1 MTLLVLVGIGIVV
14 LGVVLLVQG
23 VQGQQGRLRSLG
35 GSAIIV
41 GVAVAV
47 LSSAFVV
54 VPAGNV
60 GVVFNVF
67 SGIQNRAFR
76 PGVHFVL
83 PFVQQVTLLNTR
95 EQAINFGDSDAINA
109 LSKEGLQIVTDATIR
124 FKIAPGEAPLI
135 YETLGVDYEST
146 LIRPIVRSVI
156 RDAVASYNAAELI
169 STQRTEVQQQIVDEL
184 AANLA
189 ENNIVLENAL
199 LRDIRIPEL
208 ITRAIE
214 EKQAAEQQVQVEAN
228 RREQSRIAAERAVIE
243 AQGQRDSA
251 IARAEGEAQALTL
264 RGEAIRNNPEIIQL
278 EVAQKLAPS
287 LQTIMLPSE
296 GNFLL
301 DVRGLMNPAQAQTTP
316 APATPLPATP

>member
-1 MTLLVLVGIGIVV
+1 MTLLVLIGLGIVV

-35 GSAIIV
+35 GTAIIV

-67 SGIQNRAFR
+67 SGVQNRAFR
-76 PGVHFVL
+76 PGVHFVV

-95 EQAINFGDSDAINA
+95 EQAIDFGDADAINA
-109 LSKEGLQIVTDATIR
+109 LSKEGLQIVTEATIR

-135 YETLGVDYEST
+135 YETLGVDFEST

-156 RDAVASYNAAELI
+156 RDAIADYNAAELI
-169 STQRTEVQQQIVDEL
+169 STQRTEVQQQIVGEL
-184 AANLA
+184 ESNLA

-243 AQGQRDSA
+243 AQGQRDAA
-251 IARAEGEAQALTL
+251 IAQAEGEAQALTL
-264 RGEAIRNNPEIIQL
+264 RGEAIRTNPEIIQL

-301 DVRGLMNPAQAQTTP
+301 DVRGLMNPAQAQTLP
-316 APATPLPATP
+316 APTTP

>member
-1 MTLLVLVGIGIVV
+1 MTLLVLLG
-14 LGVVLLVQG
+14 LGVVALGIVLLIQG

-35 GSAIIV
+35 GTAIVV

-67 SGIQNRAFR
+67 SGVQERAFR

-109 LSKEGLQIVTDATIR
+109 LSQEGLQIVTDATIR

-156 RDAVASYNAAELI
+156 RDAIASYNAAELI
-169 STQRTEVQQQIVDEL
+169 STRRTEVQQQIVDEL
-184 AANLA
+184 SSNLA
-189 ENNIVLENAL
+189 ENNIILENAL

-243 AQGQRDSA
+243 AQGQRDAA
-251 IARAEGEAQALTL
+251 IAQAEGEAQALTL
-264 RGEAIRNNPEIIQL
+264 RGEAIRTNPEIIQL

-301 DVRGLMNPAQAQTTP
+301 DVRGLMGTGQTQTP
-316 APATPLPATP
+316 

>member
-1 MTLLVLVGIGIVV
+1 VTLLVLIGLAIAFFGLV
-14 LGVVLLVQG
+14 LIVQG

-35 GSAIIV
+35 GTALIV
-41 GVAVAV
+41 GILVAV
-47 LSSAFVV
+47 LSSAFIV

-60 GVVFNVF
+60 GVVFNIF
-67 SGIQNRAFR
+67 SGVQRNSKP
-76 PGVHFVL
+76 PGVHLIL
-83 PFVQQVTLLNTR
+83 PFVQQVTLMNTR
-95 EQAINFGDSDAINA
+95 EQAIDFGDSDAIEA
-109 LSKEGLQIVTDATIR
+109 LSQEGLQIVTDATIR
-124 FKIAPGEAPLI
+124 FKIASVEAPTI
-135 YETLGVDYEST
+135 FETLGTDYEGT

-156 RDAVASYNAAELI
+156 RDAIAGYNAADLI
-169 STQRTEVQQQIVDEL
+169 STKRTEAQQQIVDEL
-184 AANLA
+184 IENLGSS
-189 ENNIVLENAL
+189 NIILEDAL

-243 AQGQRDSA
+243 AEGKRDAS
-251 IARAEGEAQALTL
+251 IAQAQGEAQALTL
-264 RGEAIRNNPEIIQL
+264 RGEAIRENPEIIQL

-301 DVRGLMNPAQAQTTP
+301 DVRGLMNGQGQA
-316 APATPLPATP
+316 LPASP

>member
-1 MTLLVLVGIGIVV
+1 MTLLVLLGLGVV
-14 LGVVLLVQG
+14 ALGVVLLIQG

-35 GSAIIV
+35 GTAIVV

-67 SGIQNRAFR
+67 SGVQERAFR

-109 LSKEGLQIVTDATIR
+109 LSQEGLQIVTDATIR

-156 RDAVASYNAAELI
+156 RDAIASYNAAELI
-169 STQRTEVQQQIVDEL
+169 STRRTEVQQQIVDEL
-184 AANLA
+184 SSNLA
-189 ENNIVLENAL
+189 ENNIILENAL

-243 AQGQRDSA
+243 AQGQRDAA
-251 IARAEGEAQALTL
+251 IAQAEGEAQALTL
-264 RGEAIRNNPEIIQL
+264 RGEAIRTNPEIIQL

-287 LQTIMLPSE
+287 LQTILLPSE

-301 DVRGLMNPAQAQTTP
+301 DVRGLMGAGQPQTP
-316 APATPLPATP
+316 

>member
-1 MTLLVLVGIGIVV
+1 MTFLVLVGLGVV
-14 LGVVLLVQG
+14 LLGVVLLVQG
-23 VQGQQGRLRSLG
+23 VQGQQGRLRSWG
-35 GSAIIV
+35 GTAIIV
-41 GVAVAV
+41 GALVAI

-67 SGIQNRAFR
+67 TGVQNQPLR
-76 PGVHFVL
+76 PGIHLVL
-83 PFVQQVTLLNTR
+83 PFLQQVTLMNTR
-95 EQAINFGDSDAINA
+95 EQAVNFNDADSINA
-109 LSKEGLQIVTDATIR
+109 LSQEGLQIVTDATIR
-124 FKIAPGEAPLI
+124 FKISSVEAPTI
-135 YETLGVDYEST
+135 FETLGTDYEGT

-169 STQRTEVQQQIVDEL
+169 STQRTQAQQQIVDALTETL
-184 AANLA
+184 SESNV
-189 ENNIVLENAL
+189 VLVNAL

-208 ITRAIE
+208 ITQAIE

-243 AQGQRDSA
+243 AEGQRDA
-251 IARAEGEAQALTL
+251 EVARAEGEAQALTL
-264 RGEAIRNNPEIIQL
+264 RGEAIRENPEIIQL

-301 DVRGLMNPAQAQTTP
+301 DVRGLTDPPQSEAQSQGN
-316 APATPLPATP
+316 

>member
-1 MTLLVLVGIGIVV
+1 MTLLVLLGLGIVV
-14 LGVVLLVQG
+14 LGAVLLVQG

-35 GSAIIV
+35 GTAIVV

-67 SGIQNRAFR
+67 GGVQQRALR
-76 PGVHFVL
+76 PGVHFVV

-95 EQAINFGDSDAINA
+95 EQAINFGDADAINA
-109 LSKEGLQIVTDATIR
+109 LSQEGLQIVTDATIR

-135 YETLGVDYEST
+135 YETLGVDYEGT

-169 STQRTEVQQQIVDEL
+169 STQRTEVQQQIVNEL
-184 AANLA
+184 ESNLA
-189 ENNIVLENAL
+189 ENNIILENAL

-243 AQGQRDSA
+243 AEGQRDAA
-251 IARAEGEAQALTL
+251 IAAAQGEAQALTL

-287 LQTIMLPSE
+287 LQTIMLPSD

-301 DVRGLMNPAQAQTTP
+301 DVRGLMNPAQAQT
-316 APATPLPATP
+316 APLPATP

>member
-1 MTLLVLVGIGIVV
+1 MTLLVLLGLGVV
-14 LGVVLLVQG
+14 ALGVVLLIQG

-35 GSAIIV
+35 GTAIVV

-67 SGIQNRAFR
+67 SGVQERAFR

-109 LSKEGLQIVTDATIR
+109 LSQEGLQIVTDATIR

-156 RDAVASYNAAELI
+156 RDAIASYNAAELI
-169 STQRTEVQQQIVDEL
+169 STRRTEVQQQIVNEL
-184 AANLA
+184 SSNLA
-189 ENNIVLENAL
+189 ENNIILENAL

-243 AQGQRDSA
+243 AQGQRDAA
-251 IARAEGEAQALTL
+251 IAQAEGEAQALTL
-264 RGEAIRNNPEIIQL
+264 RGEAIRTNPEIIQL

-287 LQTIMLPSE
+287 LQTILLPSE

-301 DVRGLMNPAQAQTTP
+301 DVRGLMGAGQPQTP
-316 APATPLPATP
+316 

>member
-1 MTLLVLVGIGIVV
+1 MTLLVLIGLGIVV

-23 VQGQQGRLRSLG
+23 VQGQQGRLRSWG
-35 GSAIIV
+35 GTAIIV

-54 VPAGNV
+54 VPAGNA
-60 GVVFNVF
+60 GVVFNIF
-67 SGIQNRAFR
+67 SGVQERALR

-95 EQAINFGDSDAINA
+95 EQAIDFGDTDAINA
-109 LSKEGLQIVTDATIR
+109 LSQEGLQIVTEATIR

-135 YETLGVDYEST
+135 YETLGVDYEGT

-156 RDAVASYNAAELI
+156 RDAIASYNAAALI
-169 STQRTEVQQQIVDEL
+169 STQRTEVQQQIVGEL
-184 AANLA
+184 ESNLA
-189 ENNIVLENAL
+189 ENNIILENAL

-214 EKQAAEQQVQVEAN
+214 EKQAAEQQVQVEEN

-243 AQGQRDSA
+243 AQGQRDAA
-251 IARAEGEAQALTL
+251 IAQAEGEAQALTL
-264 RGEAIRNNPEIIQL
+264 RGEAIRTNPEIIQL

-301 DVRGLMNPAQAQTTP
+301 DVRGLMNPAQAQAPLAPTTP
-316 APATPLPATP
+316 

>member
-1 MTLLVLVGIGIVV
+1 MTLLVLLGLGIVV
-14 LGVVLLVQG
+14 LGAVLLVQG

-35 GSAIIV
+35 GTAIVV

-67 SGIQNRAFR
+67 GGVQQRALR
-76 PGVHFVL
+76 PGVHFVV

-95 EQAINFGDSDAINA
+95 EQAINFGDADAINA
-109 LSKEGLQIVTDATIR
+109 LSQEGLQIVTDATIR

-135 YETLGVDYEST
+135 YETLGVDYEGT

-169 STQRTEVQQQIVDEL
+169 STQRTEVQQQIVNEL
-184 AANLA
+184 ESNLA
-189 ENNIVLENAL
+189 ENNIILENAL

-243 AQGQRDSA
+243 AEGQRDAA
-251 IARAEGEAQALTL
+251 IAEAQGEAQALTL

-287 LQTIMLPSE
+287 LQTIMLPSD

-301 DVRGLMNPAQAQTTP
+301 DVRGLMNPAQAQT
-316 APATPLPATP
+316 APLPATP

>member
-1 MTLLVLVGIGIVV
+1 MTLFVLVGLAIIV
-14 LGVVLLVQG
+14 LGIVLLVQG
-23 VQGQQGRLRSLG
+23 VQGQQGRLRSWG
-35 GSAIIV
+35 GTAIIA
-41 GVAVAV
+41 GALVAV

-67 SGIQNRAFR
+67 TGVQNQPLR
-76 PGVHFVL
+76 PGIHLVL
-83 PFVQQVTLLNTR
+83 PLLQQVTLMNTR
-95 EQAINFGDSDAINA
+95 EQAVNFSDTDSINA
-109 LSKEGLQIVTDATIR
+109 LSQEGLQIVTDATIR
-124 FKIAPGEAPLI
+124 FKIATVEAPTI
-135 YETLGVDYEST
+135 FETIGTDYEST

-169 STQRTEVQQQIVDEL
+169 STQRTQAQQQIVDALTETL
-184 AANLA
+184 SESNVIL
-189 ENNIVLENAL
+189 VNAL

-208 ITRAIE
+208 ITQAIE

-243 AQGQRDSA
+243 AEGQRDA
-251 IARAEGEAQALTL
+251 EIARAEGEAQALTL
-264 RGEAIRNNPEIIQL
+264 RGEAIRENPEIIQL

-301 DVRGLMNPAQAQTTP
+301 DVRGLTDAPQTQTQSP
-316 APATPLPATP
+316 

>member
-1 MTLLVLVGIGIVV
+1 MGLLVLIGLAIAFFGLV
-14 LGVVLLVQG
+14 LIVQG

-35 GSAIIV
+35 GTALII
-41 GVAVAV
+41 GILVAV

-60 GVVFNVF
+60 GVVFNIFTGVQRN
-67 SGIQNRAFR
+67 SLS

-83 PFVQQVTLLNTR
+83 PFVQQVTVMNTR
-95 EQAINFGDSDAINA
+95 EQAIDFGDTDAIEA
-109 LSKEGLQIVTDATIR
+109 LSQEGLQIVTDATIR
-124 FKIAPGEAPLI
+124 FKIASVEAPI
-135 YETLGVDYEST
+135 IFETLGTDYEGT

-156 RDAVASYNAAELI
+156 RDAIAGYNAADLI
-169 STQRTEVQQQIVDEL
+169 STKRTEAQQQIVDEL
-184 AANLA
+184 TENLSTS
-189 ENNIVLENAL
+189 NIVLEDAL

-243 AQGQRDSA
+243 AQGQRDAA

-264 RGEAIRNNPEIIQL
+264 RGEAIRENPEIIQL

-301 DVRGLMNPAQAQTTP
+301 DVRGLMNGQGQA
-316 APATPLPATP
+316 LPASP